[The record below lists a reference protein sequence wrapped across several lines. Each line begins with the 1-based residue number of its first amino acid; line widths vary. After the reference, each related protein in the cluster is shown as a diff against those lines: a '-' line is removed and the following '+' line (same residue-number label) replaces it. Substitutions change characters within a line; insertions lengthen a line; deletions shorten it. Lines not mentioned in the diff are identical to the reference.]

1 MPARNRT
8 LAKSAPSKI
17 REQDHHSG
25 QRRSRATWRTFAG
38 FAALLA
44 LAGVTNI
51 TLPHLSASLWNKLSS
66 SPALHRGPGDLLD
79 PQETDDSI
87 GSSDGFNPSFGIFPR
102 GCKWREK
109 AEPESSQVIYEYW
122 DSHGHSW
129 LKQQPEACR
138 VQSAPK
144 PGPSGWH
151 FNNNTPRTEVR
162 PHESHVV
169 YTNLWYNNG
178 RWYALV
184 DGPKTVASWRFSR
197 NQEITTLHV
206 SDAAAFADTVDWQL
220 VSGDT
225 MLFDFIYFVHPTAI
239 GHWWEIV
246 GPLFSVLKKVDFKRP
261 CDQFVLLHL
270 KRTHLMEWVRA
281 VLAVALGVPAKQP
294 LPRVVLQEETDN
306 AFQQLG
312 EGSYPCMNAWSGSIC
327 SDPCSTFYS
336 LSECSILYFY

>member
-1 MPARNRT
+1 MPARQRT
-8 LAKSAPSKI
+8 SAKSASSQKENNQEGENNTGLPW
-17 REQDHHSG
+17 
-25 QRRSRATWRTFAG
+25 RRFAL
-38 FAALLA
+38 FAILIVLL
-44 LAGVTNI
+44 GVVNI
-51 TLPHLSASLWNKLSS
+51 TLPWLSQPVWASFKQSFEPYKAANG
-66 SPALHRGPGDLLD
+66 AE
-79 PQETDDSI
+79 ETQDAEGSI
-87 GSSDGFNPSFGIFPR
+87 GSSDGFNPSFGIFPK

-109 AEPESSQVIYEYW
+109 AEPEPGKVIYDYW
-122 DSHGHSW
+122 DFQDQFW
-129 LKQQPEACR
+129 LKQQPASCR
-138 VQSAPK
+138 VQSTPK
-144 PGPSGWH
+144 PGPAGWH

-184 DGPKTVASWRFSR
+184 DGPKTVNSWRFSR

-206 SDAAAFADTVDWQL
+206 SDAAAFAETVDWQL
-220 VSGDT
+220 VAGDT

-281 VLAVALGVPAKQP
+281 VLAVALGVPAKQA
-294 LPRVVLQEETDN
+294 LPTIVLQEETDN
-306 AFQQLG
+306 PFQQIG
-312 EGSYPCMNAWSGSIC
+312 ENLHPSLALHSKKAIIIC
-327 SDPCSTFYS
+327 NLTISS
-336 LSECSILYFY
+336 